1 MMKLR
6 HNPIFRSHCTGFSL
20 IELLTAMAVC
30 AISAAVALPTD
41 QRAIIQVRRNEGH
54 NALLRL
60 MQQQEQVYTQRTA
73 YLAFSATSIDPDAS
87 RFKWYSGD
95 SAPTSAYEIE
105 AEACP
110 DMQLAE
116 CVRIRARPGTKR
128 VNQRYLDQACG
139 TLWLDSFGKKGAD
152 GENCW

>member
-1 MMKLR
+1 M
-6 HNPIFRSHCTGFSL
+6 
-20 IELLTAMAVC
+20 IELVTVL
-30 AISAAVALPTD
+30 AIIAILATIALPTYREAVV
-41 QRAIIQVRRNEGH
+41 QIKRNEGQ
-54 NALLRL
+54 NALLRS
-60 MQQQEQVYTQRTA
+60 MQQQEQLYTQRTA
-73 YLAFSATSIDPDAS
+73 YLAFSATSTDRDAS
-87 RFKWYSGD
+87 RFKWYSGE